1 MSYSKKDLVNFRI
14 HKAKETFQDALLLLD
29 AERWDSAANRLY
41 YASYYMISAYLADR
55 EIKTTTH
62 SGVKTKFNQELVKTG
77 KIEKDLGIAFNK
89 LFAMWQDADYEDFQE
104 IEEIEEKEAKPM
116 AAKVQK
122 LLEELETLL
131 ID

>member
-77 KIEKDLGIAFNK
+77 KIERDLGIAFNK
-89 LFAMWQDADYEDFQE
+89 LFAMRQDADYEDFQE
-104 IEEIEEKEAKPM
+104 IEEKEVKPM
-116 AAKVQK
+116 TAQVQK